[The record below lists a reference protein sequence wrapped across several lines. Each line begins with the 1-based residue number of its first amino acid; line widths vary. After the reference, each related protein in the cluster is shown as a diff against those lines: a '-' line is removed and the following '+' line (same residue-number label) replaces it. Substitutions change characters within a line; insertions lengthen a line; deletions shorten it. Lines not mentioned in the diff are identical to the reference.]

1 VGVIHALL
9 IGLLVLL
16 AGALVVRLVRVYRAR
31 SEQEPW
37 RWPGPDLLAI
47 GLVTDFLDTLGI
59 GSFAVTTAL
68 FRAVRALPDR
78 LLPGTL
84 NVGHALP
91 TVLQALFYISAIEV
105 DALTLVALI
114 AASMLGAYLGAGV
127 VSRLS
132 ERSVRLGVG
141 CALLAAAVLL
151 LARLYDLLPPGADSL
166 KLRGAGLALGV
177 AGNFVLGALMTLG
190 IGLYAPCMILVS
202 LLGMNPRAAFPIMM
216 GSCAFLMLVAAPRFV
231 RERGYALRP
240 ALGLTLGGLP
250 GVWIAASVIKELELT
265 TVRWLV
271 LGVVVY
277 TAVSL
282 LRAARRSRVAERAE
296 QVAPSA

>member
-1 VGVIHALL
+1 
-9 IGLLVLL
+9 
-16 AGALVVRLVRVYRAR
+16 
-31 SEQEPW
+31 
-37 RWPGPDLLAI
+37 
-47 GLVTDFLDTLGI
+47 VTDFLDTLGV
-59 GSFAVTTAL
+59 GSFATTTAL

-91 TVLQALFYISAIEV
+91 TVLQALIYIAAIEV
-105 DALTLVALI
+105 DVGTLLALI

-141 CALLAAAVLL
+141 SALVAAAALL
-151 LARLYDLLPPGADSL
+151 LARLYDVLPPGSDSL
-166 KLRGAGLALGV
+166 QLQGAQLAVGV
-177 AGNFVLGALMTLG
+177 LGNFVLGALMTLG

-202 LLGMNPRAAFPIMM
+202 LLGMNPKAAFPIMM

-250 GVWIAASVIKELELT
+250 GVWIAAQVVKELNLT

-271 LGVVVY
+271 LFVVMY
-277 TAVSL
+277 TAIAL
-282 LRAARRSRVAERAE
+282 LRAARR
-296 QVAPSA
+296 QGPPPAPQSNEPAASA

>member
-1 VGVIHALL
+1 MAVVRTLL
-9 IGLLVLL
+9 LSCLVVF
-16 AGALVVRLVRVYRAR
+16 AGALVVLFVRLYRTR
-31 SEQEPW
+31 SENEPW
-37 RWPGPDLLAI
+37 RWPGAQLLTI
-47 GLVTDFLDTLGI
+47 GFVTDFLDTLGI

-68 FRAVRALPDR
+68 FRATRALPDR

-91 TVLQALFYISAIEV
+91 TVLQALIYIAAIEV
-105 DALTLVALI
+105 DVGTLIALI
-114 AASMLGAYLGAGV
+114 AASMLGAYFGAGV

-141 CALLAAAVLL
+141 SALVAAAALL
-151 LARLYDLLPPGADSL
+151 LARLYELLPPGSDSL
-166 KLRGAGLALGV
+166 QLRGPELVIGV
-177 AGNFVLGALMTLG
+177 LGNFVLGALMTLG

-202 LLGMNPRAAFPIMM
+202 LLGMNPKAAFPIMM
-216 GSCAFLMLVAAPRFV
+216 GSCAFLMLVAAPRFI

-240 ALGLTLGGLP
+240 ALGLALGGLP
-250 GVWIAASVIKELELT
+250 GVWIAAEVVKELNLT

-271 LGVVVY
+271 LFVVLY

-282 LRAARRSRVAERAE
+282 LRAARR
-296 QVAPSA
+296 QVAPPAQEPAAGA